1 MIDADLYKGEIRWKK
16 SSFRKAKDRAARL
29 VGYAGFAFLFI
40 VLFSIFAYII
50 KGGAFAITWT
60 ILTTPGNT
68 TYGGISGAIWGTWM
82 LVGMGLLFSLPA
94 GLFGAVYMVQST
106 SNPRISRTT
115 RLFADTLTSVP
126 SIVIGLFGYLV
137 LVIELNFGYSLVA
150 GGFALSVMMLPY
162 IMRITEMSFRNVSK
176 EQIQNA
182 YALGADH
189 IRVFSKIYLPQASG
203 GIFAGVLLSIS
214 IAAGETAQ
222 LIYTAGF
229 NPYITSGFLHSQ
241 VGYLTYMVWT
251 GINQP
256 STYAHNIAFI
266 SAMVLI
272 LSITALIFI
281 SKYEASIARLFR
293 KVFVETPPKQE
304 KEKVK
309 QKR

>member
-1 MIDADLYKGEIRWKK
+1 MIDADVHKGEIRWKK
-16 SSFRKAKDRAARL
+16 STFRKNKDRAARVL
-29 VGYAGFAFLFI
+29 GYAALGFLFVI
-40 VLFSIFAYII
+40 LISIFAYII
-50 KGGAFAITWT
+50 RGGALTVNWT

-82 LVGMGLLFSLPA
+82 LVGMALLFSLPA
-94 GLFGAVYMVQST
+94 GLFGAMYMVQGT
-106 SNPRISRTT
+106 SNQKISRTM

-137 LVIELNFGYSLVA
+137 LVIEFNFGYSLIA

-162 IMRITEMSFRNVSK
+162 IMRITEMSFRNVSR
-176 EQIQNA
+176 EQVQNA

-189 IRVFSKIYLPQASG
+189 IRVFTKIYLPQASG

-229 NPYITSGFLHSQ
+229 NPYVTSGLLHSQ

-272 LSITALIFI
+272 LSITALIFV
-281 SKYEASIARLFR
+281 SKYESSIAKLFR
-293 KVFVETPPKQE
+293 KVFVETPPKQQ
-304 KEKVK
+304 KEKAK
-309 QKR
+309 KKR